1 MFAGVEKR
9 HSYLSYYGGLLD
21 DFYINELALQV
32 AVDNY
37 MDTLKVAGVQFS
49 EVATS

>member
-9 HSYLSYYGGLLD
+9 HSYLNYSGGLLD
-21 DFYINELALQV
+21 DFYELVLQV
-32 AVDNY
+32 AVGNY